1 MAENKVLLGIDFQAD
16 AQSVQ
21 KLSNDLQK
29 GMAAAHF
36 SAVLEGTKAG
46 FNSSQ
51 IQKAVGDL
59 GKNFSETLKSETTK
73 AITQINELEKKLK
86 QKLESNLTDTQK
98 ANLKKQ
104 FEMQKANI
112 LDNFK
117 LQQKLASDLVQ
128 DEMTERKKQYEEL
141 NKLLDDGAKI
151 AGQSFV
157 KQAGKLGQ
165 SLQGAFTNLRGGN
178 VSGMIKNFADMMQQG
193 AGRQRRKQQLL
204 AKAGKG
210 KAAAIAGKS
219 AMMMGKAAMA
229 MSGAAVGIGLIIA
242 LLAKA
247 FSHMQKMNKEIL
259 EGATAFEVM
268 SMAQGDFLG
277 GLQDMRQAA
286 TDTALTIGY
295 GIKAKDTIETFKAFG
310 EGNLVLK
317 ELVGTAS
324 TASERQRK
332 LKDVMIETT
341 NVARALGIKSQELA
355 KHMGEMMQEQG
366 GNLDTIKLQFAG
378 ISKQAQNSGF
388 QTKYFFQT
396 VLEATSGMAL
406 YNARVAE
413 AGNLLVQL
421 GKILG
426 AKMAS
431 DTVKELS
438 KGFKSEGIADSY
450 KRVLKAGQSQSQR
463 VFKKEA
469 QVASQQF
476 LNVVGDQKGHFVD
489 ALSKVGVDLNLTG
502 KTAEEQAKATAEA
515 MAKLSGPQQERL
527 IGELIANGDFDRKNV
542 KQISNL
548 VELAKAAGGNREAM
562 AAAMDELGPGGVLQ
576 MQLGAVRGILG
587 TTKKFHEMNSFAEL
601 KVLEDVGGFSR
612 EQIERLK
619 EISLQAHAQFGKLQ
633 ELKMQGDNA
642 SMDRIEQVRQFG
654 AFVDENGKIISAR
667 LDKTGELIDENS
679 QREVTSA
686 EELVALQMAY
696 SEKQLKPLMAET
708 DYYSQLTAKATVT
721 LGDIM
726 EGAILAV
733 LEEIAGYLIPIV
745 SWIAGD
751 LSEEEKQ
758 AKQEALTAVSEDA
771 SKVRKQDKA
780 LREQQ
785 NELDKTI
792 KTTSDPKERAK
803 AQRAMKELSM
813 ERRRLRIKQS
823 GLAHE
828 KTRIESFNY
837 KDTSLFGLELF
848 GEENEIARKDLSS
861 VENVRSLAQGR
872 GGVDTGMTTGEKLL
886 LTAGV
891 LTTGGTALGAYGTAG
906 GLAYGLGGT
915 SFVSGGSTLV
925 GAIGGNPTGGPGFDA
940 RAVDSLVGEDKEL
953 FEAIKGF
960 KSGVSDEDAFKAFM
974 GQNDELLQEYFNSGK
989 TLEDQK
995 EEQKKTKE
1003 AVREVKDA
1011 VEESNAG
1018 SGLASTKIG
1027 RDLGYAG
1034 GTDTEDLIALGRAA
1048 KAGSSSDRANLRA
1061 ALKTSGLDESQRE
1074 IVRGAMKDGVGRI
1087 GSDGR
1092 VREVIGIDSND
1103 AVDVI
1108 AHKQGGPIR
1117 GGVTGGGGK
1126 TIMNFYGGQTSEIIA
1141 HIDSLIAAGVINV

>member
-1 MAENKVLLGIDFQAD
+1 MAENKVLLGIDFEAD
-16 AQSVQ
+16 SQSVQ

-51 IQKAVGDL
+51 VQQAVSKAATD
-59 GKNFSETLKSETTK
+59 FSDTLKSETTK
-73 AITQINELEKKLK
+73 AINQISELETKLK
-86 QKLESNLTDTQK
+86 RKMSQNLSEQEK

-104 FEMQKANI
+104 FEMERANI

-141 NKLLDDGAKI
+141 NKVLDDGAKI

-165 SLQGAFTNLRGGN
+165 SLTSAFSNLRGGN
-178 VSGMIKNFADMMQQG
+178 VTGLVKNFADMLGQG
-193 AGRQRRKQQLL
+193 AGRARRKQQLL

-210 KAAAIAGKS
+210 KQAAMAGKS
-219 AMMMGKAAMA
+219 AMLLGKASLAL
-229 MSGAAVGIGLIIA
+229 SGAAAGIGLLVV

-259 EGATAFEVM
+259 EGATAFEVA
-268 SMAQGDFLG
+268 SFAGGDFLR
-277 GLQDMRQAA
+277 GLQDIRQAA
-286 TDTALTIGY
+286 TDTALTISY
-295 GIKAKDTIETFKAFG
+295 GIKAKDTIETFKAFA
-310 EGNLVLK
+310 EGNIVLK
-317 ELVGTAS
+317 DLAQGAKTA
-324 TASERQRK
+324 ADRQRV
-332 LKDVMIETT
+332 LKDVMITTT
-341 NVARALGIKSQELA
+341 NVSRALGIKSQELA

-366 GNLDTIKLQFAG
+366 GNLQTIQLQFAG

-396 VLEATSGMAL
+396 VLEATAGMAL

-426 AKMAS
+426 AKMAA

-450 KRVLKAGQSQSQR
+450 KRVLKAGSSQTQA
-463 VFKKEA
+463 VFKKES

-476 LNVVGDQKGHFVD
+476 LNIIGDQQKHFVG
-489 ALSKVGVDLNLTG
+489 ALSGIGVDLNLTG
-502 KTAEEQAKATAEA
+502 KTQEEAAKATAEA
-515 MAKLSGPQQERL
+515 LGKLTGPQQERL
-527 IGELIANGDFDRKNV
+527 IGELIANKEFDRKNV

-548 VELAKAAGGNREAM
+548 VDLAKAAKGDSVAM

-619 EISLQAHAQFGKLQ
+619 EISLQAHAQFGKLN
-633 ELKMQGDNA
+633 ELKLQGQFSD
-642 SMDRIEQVRQFG
+642 IERRDQVKQFG
-654 AFVDENGKIISAR
+654 AFIDENGKIISAR
-667 LDKTGELIDENS
+667 LDKTGERIDENS

-745 SWIAGD
+745 SWITGD

-758 AKQEALTAVSEDA
+758 AKQEALTAVSDEQ
-771 SKVRKQDKA
+771 SKIRKEDKA

-785 NELDKTI
+785 NALDKTL
-792 KTTSDPKERAK
+792 KTSADPKERAK
-803 AQRAMKELSM
+803 AEKAMKEISQQ
-813 ERRRLRIKQS
+813 RRALRIKQS
-823 GLAHE
+823 GLSHE
-828 KTRIESFNY
+828 KTRIEGFNY

-861 VENVRSLAQGR
+861 VENIRSLAQGH
-872 GGVDTGMTTGEKLL
+872 GGVDTGMTTGEMLML
-886 LTAGV
+886 AGGV
-891 LTTGGTALGAYGTAG
+891 ALTGGTALGAYGATGTTATV
-906 GLAYGLGGT
+906 LGYAG
-915 SFVSGGSTLV
+915 SGVSGIGT
-925 GAIGGNPTGGPGFDA
+925 GIGFIGGNPTGGPGFDK
-940 RAVDSLVGEDKEL
+940 RAIQGLSGEDKEL
-953 FEAIKGF
+953 FDAIKNATGA
-960 KSGVSDEDAFKAFM
+960 SDEDTFKAFM
-974 GQNDELLQEYFNSGK
+974 GQNDQLLQEYFKSGK
-989 TLEDQK
+989 TLEDQA

-1003 AVREVKDA
+1003 AVEDVEDA
-1011 VEESNAG
+1011 IEKSNAG
-1018 SGLASTKIG
+1018 AALADTTIG
-1027 RDLGYAG
+1027 QDLGYAG
-1034 GTDTEDLIALGRAA
+1034 GTTSEDLIALGKAA
-1048 KAGSSSDRANLRA
+1048 KAGGSSDVADLKK
-1061 ALKTSGLDESQRE
+1061 ALLTSGLDESQRE

-1092 VREVIGIDSND
+1092 VKEIIGIDNQD

-1108 AHKQGGPIR
+1108 AHKEGGPIR
-1117 GGVTGGGGK
+1117 QAGRTGQGN
-1126 TIMNFYGGQTSEIIA
+1126 TFNFYGGSTQEIIA
-1141 HIDSLIAAGVINV
+1141 HFESLERAGLV